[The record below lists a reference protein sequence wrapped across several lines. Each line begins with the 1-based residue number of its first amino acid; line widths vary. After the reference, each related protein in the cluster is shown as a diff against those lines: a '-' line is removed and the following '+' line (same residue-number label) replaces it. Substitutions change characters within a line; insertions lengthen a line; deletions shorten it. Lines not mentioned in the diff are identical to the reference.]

1 MMDVVRPGTQKIQ
14 MNSADDDYNS
24 KLKSAKAQADG
35 NPYVA
40 GMQEV
45 FREGAGQEVAM
56 SKSPTYGNANIMP
69 EEVLEGEYS
78 NFAQNDYPGNQVMG
92 QTLNTT
98 GNMDDEVS
106 ATMVPQEDPAEF
118 QTEALDRRL
127 KMYANAG
134 QGFPGLN
141 NRAQTA
147 QA

>member
-1 MMDVVRPGTQKIQ
+1 MEVVRPGTQKIQ

-45 FREGAGQEVAM
+45 FKEGAGTAVSN
-56 SKSPTYGNANIMP
+56 SKSPTYGNPNEMP
-69 EEVLEGEYS
+69 ETVMEGEYS
-78 NFAQNDYPGNQVMG
+78 NFAQNDYPGNQVFG

-106 ATMVPQEDPAEF
+106 ATMVPQQDPQDF
-118 QTEALDRRL
+118 QTEALDKRL
-127 KMYANAG
+127 QMYANAG

>member
-1 MMDVVRPGTQKIQ
+1 MMDVVGPGTQKIQ

-24 KLKSAKAQADG
+24 KLKSAQAQADG

-45 FREGAGQEVAM
+45 FKEGAGEEVKM
-56 SKSPTYGNANIMP
+56 SRSTYGNPNIMP
-69 EEVLEGEYS
+69 EEVLEGEES
-78 NFAQNDYPGNQVMG
+78 NFAQNDFPGNQVYG
-92 QTLNTT
+92 QVLNTT

-106 ATMVPQEDPAEF
+106 ATTVPQEDPAQF
-118 QTEALDRRL
+118 QTEALDKRL
-127 KMYANAG
+127 QLYANAG